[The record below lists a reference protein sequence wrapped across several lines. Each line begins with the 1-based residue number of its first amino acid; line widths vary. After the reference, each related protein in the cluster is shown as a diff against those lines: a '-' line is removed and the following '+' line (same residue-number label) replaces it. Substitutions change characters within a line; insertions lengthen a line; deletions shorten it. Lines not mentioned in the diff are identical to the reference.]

1 MNRIKDQIR
10 CGAAYR
16 LGLTGK
22 GIGVAV
28 LDTGIFLHRD
38 FDSRVTGFADMVNG
52 KNFAYDDCGH
62 GTISVG
68 SSEAADACP
77 AGGTAGSRRAVTSSW

>member
-52 KNFAYDDCGH
+52 KNFAYDDCRP
-62 GTISVG
+62 G
-68 SSEAADACP
+68 SQCIHMFRSNDILDDQLFIFNDD
-77 AGGTAGSRRAVTSSW
+77 

>member
-1 MNRIKDQIR
+1 MNHIKDQIR

-52 KNFAYDDCGH
+52 KTFAYDDCGH
-62 GTISVG
+62 GMPGLLLWWRRETMV
-68 SSEAADACP
+68 P
-77 AGGTAGSRRAVTSSW
+77 GT